1 MQTMAALD
9 RLLGPLNPNK
19 VAQTTAPTTIR
30 VLVFG
35 ASDRQ
40 GKSVAEFLIRGGKY
54 IVSAIFEDMDH
65 EFQDGMSDLRGW
77 ANDSSKETASQNITR
92 LFGRST
98 VILAL
103 SQGYRCCL
111 PRCQFLA
118 LPRYGRWRLR
128 TSWTA
133 VL

>member
-1 MQTMAALD
+1 MQAMAALD

-65 EFQDGMSDLRGW
+65 EFQDGMSTSEGW
-77 ANDSSKETASQNITR
+77 ANDSPKETT
-92 LFGRST
+92 G
-98 VILAL
+98 
-103 SQGYRCCL
+103 
-111 PRCQFLA
+111 
-118 LPRYGRWRLR
+118 
-128 TSWTA
+128 
-133 VL
+133 

>member
-1 MQTMAALD
+1 MQAMAALD

-19 VAQTTAPTTIR
+19 VAQKSAPTTIR

-65 EFQDGMSDLRGW
+65 EFVDGMSPSHSVKAD
-77 ANDSSKETASQNITR
+77 
-92 LFGRST
+92 
-98 VILAL
+98 
-103 SQGYRCCL
+103 
-111 PRCQFLA
+111 
-118 LPRYGRWRLR
+118 
-128 TSWTA
+128 
-133 VL
+133 

>member
-1 MQTMAALD
+1 MQAMAALD

-65 EFQDGMSDLRGW
+65 EFQDGV
-77 ANDSSKETASQNITR
+77 
-92 LFGRST
+92 ST
-98 VILAL
+98 LV
-103 SQGYRCCL
+103 G
-111 PRCQFLA
+111 
-118 LPRYGRWRLR
+118 
-128 TSWTA
+128 
-133 VL
+133 

>member
-1 MQTMAALD
+1 MQAMAALD

-54 IVSAIFEDMDH
+54 IVSAIFENMDH
-65 EFQDGMSDLRGW
+65 EFQDGMSALIGHAD
-77 ANDSSKETASQNITR
+77 DSSEETTSQNITR
-92 LFGRST
+92 LFGRSK
-98 VILAL
+98 VISPLP
-103 SQGYRCCL
+103 QGYRCCL
-111 PRCQFLA
+111 FGRKFLA
-118 LPRYGRWRLR
+118 LPRYGGWRL
-128 TSWTA
+128 
-133 VL
+133 

>member
-1 MQTMAALD
+1 MTCPVYSYADLSPPTSSRTNQLVFESYFRHAYTFHLLHLLQRVQSSKMQAMAAID

-65 EFQDGMSDLRGW
+65 EFQDGMSFWKL
-77 ANDSSKETASQNITR
+77 
-92 LFGRST
+92 
-98 VILAL
+98 
-103 SQGYRCCL
+103 
-111 PRCQFLA
+111 
-118 LPRYGRWRLR
+118 
-128 TSWTA
+128 
-133 VL
+133 